1 MANQFTK
8 AYTSKNGESYPAG
21 TQVKIKHIEAGMV
34 ILTIPSSPTP
44 TKKLMLPI
52 SFVGRAKQPAAS
64 QQIELS
70 PGRPLVASNTEAM
83 SRLDQIA
90 ITYTP
95 QQMAGNIRFTC
106 YCGSSNIYY
115 PANEVRSQAIENL
128 ALNKAIAA
136 CPKCTERR
144 AHNSQKREVI

>member
-8 AYTSKNGESYPAG
+8 PYKEFPAG
-21 TQVKIKHIEAGMV
+21 TIVKIKHIEAGMV

-52 SFVGRAKQPAAS
+52 SFVGRKPAQPTTE
-64 QQIELS
+64 IILS
-70 PGRPLVASNTEAM
+70 PGRPLVQSSIPQGDMLA
-83 SRLDQIA
+83 RLDATA

-95 QQMAGNIRFTC
+95 EQMAGKIRFTC
-106 YCGSSNIYY
+106 YCGASSIYY
-115 PANEVRSQAIENL
+115 PAEEVRNQSIENL

-136 CPKCTERR
+136 CQKCTDRR
-144 AHNSQKREVI
+144 SNRSQKPEFAN